1 MAKDQYV
8 RMLCRAALLCA
19 VATLLLALV
28 LLDTPCLFR
37 RWTGIPCP
45 TCGISRAWL
54 AAFRLDPATAFYYH
68 PMFWSVPVLA
78 MVYIL
83 DGCPFPG
90 KTASKALYLL
100 ILIGFGVNYL
110 VTLLLI

>member
-1 MAKDQYV
+1 MAKNQWK
-8 RMLCRAALLCA
+8 RLLCRAALLCA
-19 VATLLLALV
+19 VAAVLLALV
-28 LLDTPCLFR
+28 LLDTPCLLR
-37 RWTGIPCP
+37 SWIGIPCP
-45 TCGISRAWL
+45 GCGLSRAWL
-54 AAFRLDPATAFYYH
+54 AAFRLDLAAAYSYH

-100 ILIGFGVNYL
+100 ILIGFGVHYL